1 MSGKKGKSTK
11 ASSPKSKSEKA
22 STPKKQSKKDTHS
35 DDFVQVRQDSDFDL
49 DTIIEQQLPFRSGAG
64 GSAGPGTE
72 RKYTTTPKLD
82 NYIEVP
88 QAEWERLPVNTY
100 VRYFDLD
107 GNWRP
112 GGRVKSIK
120 LDTAGVKGFQVV
132 KFNPKQKKSLFWI
145 IKFTSIKKLYK
156 FNTPQ
161 DPNVPA
167 RPLQIKTATGTNSV
181 VGAGPVQAVQTAQSV
196 TSMQS
201 VPPESVEDAESF
213 REDHLLRQLGDKL
226 LFDDKSADSLK
237 QRIESVEAE
246 VARMSQEL
254 KKLFVLIKR
263 VYVRLEKSG
272 N

>member
-11 ASSPKSKSEKA
+11 ASSPKSKSGKA
-22 STPKKQSKKDTHS
+22 STPKKQPKKDTHS

-64 GSAGPGTE
+64 GSAGPAGTGTERTE

-161 DPNVPA
+161 DPNVPV
-167 RPLQIKTATGTNSV
+167 RPLQIKTSTGTTSI
-181 VGAGPVQAVQTAQSV
+181 VGAGPVQAT
-196 TSMQS
+196 TS
-201 VPPESVEDAESF
+201 VPLVQENTEDPESF